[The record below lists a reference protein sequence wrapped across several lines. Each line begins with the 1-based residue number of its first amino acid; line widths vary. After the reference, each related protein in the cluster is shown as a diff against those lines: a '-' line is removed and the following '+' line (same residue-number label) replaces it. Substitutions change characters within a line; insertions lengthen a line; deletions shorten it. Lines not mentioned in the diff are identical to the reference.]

1 MSVHETFL
9 RALTLV
15 NERVA
20 MNIPFARPHLDDA
33 TREAVNAVLSGTTL
47 VHGPVTA
54 EFEARFAARVGS
66 KHAIAVSSCT
76 AAMHLGLF
84 VEADWRPGTVAIPA
98 LSHVATAH
106 VVELIGAE
114 PKFVDVEPDTGS
126 MAAAALDKVIED
138 TVWECGSIGWVSVV
152 HHIGMP
158 CDMDAIKAVVEPT
171 GAPIMEDC
179 ATALDATY
187 DGKKA
192 GTLGKL
198 GCFSFYPTKHMTTI
212 EGGMVTTDDDALAAS
227 IRSRRAFGYDK
238 GLHERTR
245 PGIYDVNA
253 LGLNYRMNEVE
264 AAVGLS
270 QLPHLDDWQAARAR
284 NYLWLRDGLAE
295 IDELTVFAPTKGKA
309 SSSHFCLNAVLPR
322 DGSIDRGKV
331 IDHLKSAGVGTSV
344 HYPKALPM
352 LAYYRER
359 YGYRPGQFPVAEW
372 LGDQSISLPVGP
384 HINEDHI
391 LYIVAAMKEAVR
403 HAR

>member
-1 MSVHETFL
+1 M
-9 RALTLV
+9 
-15 NERVA
+15 
-20 MNIPFARPHLDDA
+20 IPFARPELDDVA
-33 TREAVNAVLSGTTL
+33 NANIRDVLSGTNF
-47 VHGPVTA
+47 VHGPYTHKFETA
-54 EFEARFAARVGS
+54 FAVRAGA

-76 AAMHLGLF
+76 AAMHLGLLAQGI
-84 VEADWRPGTVAIPA
+84 EAADDNELRDQIALPA

-106 VVELIGAE
+106 VIEASGAR
-114 PKFVDVEPDTGS
+114 PVFIDVLPDTGN
-126 MAAAALDKVIED
+126 LDPAGLTEWWGHIEGVI
-138 TVWECGSIGWVSVV
+138 VV
-152 HHIGMP
+152 HHLGLP
-158 CDMDAIKAVVEPT
+158 CEMVAIDFPAWQNRAFV
-171 GAPIMEDC
+171 MEDC

-212 EGGMVTTDDDALAAS
+212 EGGMVTTDDDALAAA

-270 QLPHLDDWQAARAR
+270 QLAHLDAWQAARAR
-284 NYLWLRDGLAE
+284 NYAALRAGLAE
-295 IDELTVFAPTKGKA
+295 LDELTVFAPAKGKA
-309 SSSHFCLNAVLPR
+309 RSSHFCLNAVLPR
-322 DGSIDRGKV
+322 DGSIDRGRV
-331 IDHLKSAGVGTSV
+331 IDRLKVRGVGTSV
-344 HYPKALPM
+344 HYPKALPL

-384 HINEDHI
+384 HIGEPEIKH
-391 LYIVAAMKEAVR
+391 IVAAMKEAVR
-403 HAR
+403 QGGKS